1 MAGNADASKWSV
13 KISAS
18 LSSFKNLY
26 GVMDKGQRKG
36 TQTRHTQSAQGAKS
50 FGVRPAKGAERELK
64 RSAALK
70 MSGSQACLPSC
81 FLLVTCFGHSLVMT
95 VGLQQ
100 NFKSEMFNFYH
111 TLMLEEGKET
121 TIFLSKEMPKRCYFV
136 LKESK
141 ISALFRVRVTPC
153 DVPIEWSIR
162 VPKISANYFGKT
174 ISDNLNTPEALR
186 FQKATKKVWTLFSYR
201 GNSVETYTG
210 ASYHSTAYMLEF
222 LSIEKDTHITVYLT
236 TDPRSDHFY
245 PELPVDP
252 RIDVIDVGPTTVTLA
267 WKQSPSALPPPGSLQ
282 YCLLVNENYNYKS
295 LCAAETAAQALGV
308 EWPPALGLS
317 PSAGR
322 LAPQQ
327 LKALSRS
334 ELSLSKKG
342 SSAAVK
348 QVCVGV
354 RSTYTVSHLTPGVQ
368 YYFDVF
374 VVNFLTNTSAA
385 YTGTFARTLEN
396 PEPIVSQLKDGKV
409 VQLRLDGRKQS
420 FYTLLYQAKQKQVQ
434 FAFQSCSGQLQ
445 VQISK
450 EGEVLMSESFAGLRH
465 FILKG
470 RLGDTYL
477 VHLWSTGSSAASVKV
492 QVSSLFHKPF
502 FPALPESL
510 KIKSFNKLRSCNS
523 VTIAWL
529 GTQELSKY
537 CIYKKVIG
545 EDQAWME
552 TRKVDRCSGPE
563 SRQKSEKV
571 LCKFFHDL
579 NLQRAVTAET
589 IGGLEAGTAYLL
601 DVYLIGSSGIPVR
614 YYSRVVKTRKRC

>member
-1 MAGNADASKWSV
+1 MP
-13 KISAS
+13 
-18 LSSFKNLY
+18 
-26 GVMDKGQRKG
+26 
-36 TQTRHTQSAQGAKS
+36 
-50 FGVRPAKGAERELK
+50 RPR
-64 RSAALK
+64 
-70 MSGSQACLPSC
+70 ACLPSW
-81 FLLVTCFGHSLVMT
+81 FLLVICFSHSLVTT
-95 VGLQQ
+95 VALQQ
-100 NFKSEMFNFYH
+100 NFKSEMFNFYR
-111 TLMLEEGKET
+111 TLMLAEGKET
-121 TIFLSKEMPKRCYFV
+121 TLFLSKEAPKRCYFV

-141 ISALFRVRVTPC
+141 ISALFTVRVTPC

-174 ISDNLNTPEALR
+174 ISDNLNTQEALR
-186 FQKATKKVWTLFSYR
+186 FQKAAKMVWTLFSYR

-210 ASYHSTAYMLEF
+210 ASYHSTIYMLEF

-236 TDPRSDHFY
+236 TDPKSDHFY
-245 PELPVDP
+245 PELPMDP
-252 RIDVIDVGPTTVTLA
+252 RIDVIGIGPTAVTLA
-267 WKQSPSALPPPGSLQ
+267 WKQSPSALPSQGNIQ

-295 LCAAETAAQALGV
+295 LCAAETATRASGV
-308 EWPPALGLS
+308 KLPPTLVLS
-317 PSAGR
+317 PSTDS
-322 LAPQQ
+322 LTPLQ
-327 LKALSRS
+327 LKALSKS
-334 ELSLSKKG
+334 ELSMSNNG
-342 SSAAVK
+342 GGAEMK
-348 QVCVGV
+348 QVCVGL

-396 PEPIVSQLKDGKV
+396 PEPKVSKLKDGKV
-409 VQLRLDGRKQS
+409 IQLRLDRRKQP
-420 FYTLLYQAKQKQVQ
+420 FYNLLYQAKQKRVQ
-434 FAFQSCSGQLQ
+434 FAFQSCNGQLQ
-445 VQISK
+445 VEISK
-450 EGEVLMSESFAGLRH
+450 DGKVLMSESFAGLRH

-477 VHLWSTGSSAASVKV
+477 VHLWSTESSAASVKV

-523 VTIAWL
+523 VTLAWL

-579 NLQRAVTAET
+579 NLRRAVSTET
-589 IGGLEAGTAYLL
+589 IGGLEAGMVYLF